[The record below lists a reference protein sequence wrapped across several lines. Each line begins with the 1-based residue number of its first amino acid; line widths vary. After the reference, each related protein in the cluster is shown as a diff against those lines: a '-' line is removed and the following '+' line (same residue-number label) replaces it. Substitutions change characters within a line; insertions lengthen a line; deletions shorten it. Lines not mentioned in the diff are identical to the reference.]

1 MNEDEL
7 LNALPRSIKYDIF
20 LFRYNNTLR
29 SSHFFRNSLNQFDQ
43 TIYYSFCKYYQTETY
58 LENDSIL
65 TSGQK
70 MNDVYLI
77 LDGEVE
83 VIQNESWLMETQK
96 LRPGDYFGGILQN
109 KTHYQ
114 DLKAMYLKY

>member
-7 LNALPRSIKYDIF
+7 LNALPISIKYDIF
-20 LFRYNNTLR
+20 LFRYNNTIR
-29 SSHFFRNSLNQFDQ
+29 SSQFFRNSLNLFDQ
-43 TIYYSFCKYYQTETY
+43 TIYYSFCKYYQTEIY
-58 LENDSIL
+58 LENDSII

-70 MNDVYLI
+70 MNDIYLI

-96 LRPGDYFGGILQN
+96 LRPGDYFGGLLQN
-109 KTHYQ
+109 KIQSQ
-114 DLKAMYLKY
+114 DLKAM